1 MEKQKFF
8 KIALLILGWTA
19 GLWLFTTLLLPLF
32 PIHPSTRAHHQPPAN
47 PLSAPSSGPRQILR
61 APSAPFLRPF
71 LPTIPQL
78 CQFHPNGWRRA
89 AVTSGV
95 CFFLPWEA
103 VRGGA
108 QMSGG
113 RTSVRRAGV

>member
-1 MEKQKFF
+1 MGN
-8 KIALLILGWTA
+8 LLGRVPPSGVARPGPA
-19 GLWLFTTLLLPLF
+19 GLLVT
-32 PIHPSTRAHHQPPAN
+32 IHT
-47 PLSAPSSGPRQILR
+47 
-61 APSAPFLRPF
+61 FLRPF